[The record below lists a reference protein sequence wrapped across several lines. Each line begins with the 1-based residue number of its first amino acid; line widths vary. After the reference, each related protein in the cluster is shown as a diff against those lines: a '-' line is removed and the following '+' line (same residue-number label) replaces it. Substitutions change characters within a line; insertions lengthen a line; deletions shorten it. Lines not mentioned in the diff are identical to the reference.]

1 MHFMDK
7 DHPPLTTSI
16 LSIFK
21 GEWRDIFAILS
32 YAIGVGICSLTIP
45 VAVQALVNSV
55 AIGTLLQPI
64 LVLTGLVSGVL
75 LFSGILRV
83 LQLFVAEV
91 MQRRIVVRFALYLA
105 QKLPHVIVDKFH
117 REFGPEYVL
126 RFMEVFAIQKVVA
139 LLLLDGIA
147 VFFQVIIGLI
157 LVSFYHP
164 FFLAFALLVLLSV
177 VVVVFLMGFGGVKT
191 SIKESTA
198 KYDVLA
204 WLQDLASVP
213 TIFKSHAGEQ
223 YAMTRS
229 DELIQR
235 YLVFRRKHFSVLLR
249 QNIGA
254 LLIQTFA
261 NAALLFLG
269 GVLVMKGEL
278 TLGQLVSAELIFSLV
293 LISVTKTGKHLEK
306 FYDLCA
312 SVNKLEALNYLPYES
327 FSDMAGKS
335 TVFEERSQGLGAKLQ
350 VNNLVAYSSETAASP
365 TLNNL
370 SLEMAPGSMVAI
382 WGPNGAGK
390 SFLSNIL
397 YRLASPSSGWVEI
410 DNCNIAAISFKDLR
424 SQVFLTK
431 EIELF
436 HGTISDNLITGKVID
451 QVKIR
456 GILRDLGLLKAIES
470 LPNGLNTI
478 VRGSWGPLS
487 RGLSLKLMIARAIL
501 NEPRLLIVDGTLDSI
516 DEESVPQT
524 LTALRSNLPKSTIL
538 VLTHERHLLQHFGET
553 RLLADGVLKLLDNG
567 GR

>member
-1 MHFMDK
+1 MEK
-7 DHPPLTTSI
+7 DYPPISNSI
-16 LSIFK
+16 LSIFH
-21 GEWRDIFAILS
+21 GEWKDVFAILA

-64 LVLTGLVSGVL
+64 LVLTGLVTGVL
-75 LFSGILRV
+75 LFSGVLRI

-91 MQRRIVVRFALYLA
+91 MQRRIVVRFALYLS

-126 RFMEVFAIQKVVA
+126 RFMEVFAIQKIVA
-139 LLLLDGIA
+139 LLLLDGVA

-177 VVVVFLMGFGGVKT
+177 VTVVFLMGLGGVKT
-191 SIKESTA
+191 SIRESTA

-223 YAMTRS
+223 YALFRS
-229 DELIQR
+229 DQLIQR

-249 QNIGA
+249 QNVGA
-254 LLIQTFA
+254 LLIQTVA

-269 GVLVMKGEL
+269 GVLVMRGEL

-312 SVNKLEALNYLPYES
+312 SVNKLEALNYLPYETLWES
-327 FSDMAGKS
+327 TSKS
-335 TVFEERSQGLGAKLQ
+335 GSLPSKSQGLGAKLQ
-350 VNNLVAYSSETAASP
+350 VNNLVAFSSATSTSP

-370 SLEMAPGSMVAI
+370 CLEMAAGSMLAI
-382 WGPNGAGK
+382 WGANGSGK
-390 SFLSNIL
+390 SYLSNIL

-410 DNCNIAAISFKDLR
+410 DDCNIAAISYKDLR

-431 EIELF
+431 DIELF
-436 HGTISDNLITGKVID
+436 HGTILDNITTGRDID
-451 QVKIR
+451 QTRVRAVI
-456 GILRDLGLLKAIES
+456 RDLGLISAVES
-470 LPNGLNTI
+470 LPQGINTM

-501 NEPRLLIVDGTLDSI
+501 ADPRLLIIDGTLDSI
-516 DEESVPQT
+516 DQESVSQT
-524 LTALRSNLPKSTIL
+524 LTSLRTNLPTSTIL
-538 VLTHERHLLQHFGET
+538 VLTHERHLMKHFSNTCVLQGGILQPLVEGEM
-553 RLLADGVLKLLDNG
+553 
-567 GR
+567 

>member
-1 MHFMDK
+1 MERE
-7 DHPPLTTSI
+7 HPPLLTSI

-21 GEWRDIFAILS
+21 GEWKDIFAILA

-55 AIGTLLQPI
+55 AIGTLMQPI
-64 LVLTGLVSGVL
+64 LVLTGLVAGVL

-91 MQRRIVVRFALYLA
+91 MQRRIVVRFALFLA

-117 REFGPEYVL
+117 REFGPEYIL

-177 VVVVFLMGFGGVKT
+177 VIVVFLMGIGGVKS

-229 DELIQR
+229 DELVQR

-269 GVLVMKGEL
+269 GVLVMRGEL

-327 FSDMAGKS
+327 FSDVPGKS
-335 TVFEERSQGLGAKLQ
+335 SVFEENSRGRGAKLQ
-350 VNNLVAYSSETAASP
+350 VNSLVAYSADTAATP

-370 SLEMAPGSMVAI
+370 SLEMAPGAMLAI

-390 SFLSNIL
+390 SYLSNIL
-397 YRLASPSSGWVEI
+397 YRLASPTSGWVEI
-410 DNCNIAAISFKDLR
+410 DDCNIAAISFKDLR

-431 EIELF
+431 DIELF
-436 HGTISDNLITGKVID
+436 HGTILDNLIAGKVID
-451 QVKIR
+451 QVRIR
-456 GILRDLGLLKAIES
+456 SVLRDLGLLKAIES
-470 LPNGLNTI
+470 LPNGLTTI

-524 LTALRSNLPKSTIL
+524 LTALRNNLPKSTIL
-538 VLTHERHLLQHFGET
+538 VLTHERHLLQHFEAKM
-553 RLLADGVLKLLDNG
+553 LLADGDLKSMDNG
-567 GR
+567 G